1 MSAALLLAGAAGPFP
16 AGSRLSTYSELRPSA
31 PGPQRT
37 AAAATTTAR
46 AVLSGAEEAPPL
58 PSHVVLDPARVV
70 PGSLGSRASAW
81 REICAGAGAH
91 GEQALRWIE
100 EGVRLD
106 EFAAPFHG
114 TFKGVRY
121 SGERAP
127 PRRAF
132 PNHPVATSPEFVGFV
147 RSEIAAGVAQG
158 GMRCVGAVGA
168 VEPPTVLLP
177 LGVEPGKPRLIIDA
191 RLTNRFQRPPKF
203 AFDRLLDVQRASMPE
218 SLLTVWDHKSGY
230 FHVPLHPDTQQYF
243 GFEFEGRY
251 YVYTV
256 LPFGWNVSPYVYQTL
271 SRLVSSYLRRLGIPD
286 FAYLDDSA
294 TVSGRRVAAGHAYVK
309 GLLLTWLGYYVN
321 LDKSN
326 MIPAPAQK
334 WLGFIIDLAAR
345 AYRVPEAKLA
355 KFLALL
361 QSALGSTRIAVP
373 ELRSLVGKCVSL
385 APAVPGALLY
395 TRALFNALSAADR
408 VGADWVPLP
417 AGSPA
422 REELGVWAGLR
433 AWHGTRQWR
442 SERHVHVRVGSD
454 ASGSR
459 WGGWFL
465 LPGATQP
472 VLVGDVWSTEQ
483 AVWDIGTLEMLGG
496 AFTIASMPP
505 WVRDCI
511 VVLEGDN
518 QAMVALLRSGK
529 ASRSGADLLA
539 AQKVMFRLT
548 MERNVD
554 VDASWLC
561 SADNALADRISRLPL
576 TGEGRL
582 RRDLFLTLQARFGAF
597 SLDAMAGSAN
607 AQCARYVSRFA
618 TPAAVGYNV
627 FSFPLGLETLVYAFP
642 PAGVVGAFLAYL
654 REASA
659 RGVVVVERDLAAP
672 WWAVVAQHPTHVVL
686 ARAGARGAVTFPG
699 RQAVSSSP
707 PLAFD
712 LVAVFCDF
720 GRHYRQS
727 GAAPIVLPGRRLAAA
742 GGASQ

>member
-1 MSAALLLAGAAGPFP
+1 MSFLDMSAALLLAGTAGLFP
-16 AGSRLSTYSELRPSA
+16 AGCRLSTFSELRPAATA
-31 PGPQRT
+31 PHRQA
-37 AAAATTTAR
+37 AAAATVR
-46 AVLSGAEEAPPL
+46 EVLGGAAAPPL
-58 PSHVVLDPARVV
+58 PSHVFLDPASFV
-70 PGSLGSRASAW
+70 PGSLGGRAPAW
-81 REICAGAGAH
+81 REICAGAGAA
-91 GEQALRWIE
+91 GERALRWIE
-100 EGVRLD
+100 EGVRLE

-121 SGERAP
+121 GGERAP

-191 RLTNRFQRPPKF
+191 RLTNRFQLPPKF
-203 AFDRLLDVQRASMPE
+203 AFDKLLDVQRASTPE

-230 FHVPLHPDTQQYF
+230 FHVPLHPDTQPYL

-271 SRLVSSYLRRLGIPD
+271 SRLVSAYLRRLGIPD

-294 TVSGRRVAAGHAYVK
+294 TVSGRLVAAGHAYVK

-326 MIPAPAQK
+326 MVPAPAQK

-345 AYRVPEAKLA
+345 TYRVPEAKLA
-355 KFLALL
+355 KLLALL
-361 QSALGSTRIAVP
+361 ADALGSARISVP
-373 ELRSLVGKCVSL
+373 ALRSLAGKCVAM

-395 TRALFNALSAADR
+395 TRALFHALAEADKA
-408 VGADWVPLP
+408 GAEWVPLP

-433 AWHGTRQWR
+433 GWHGTRQWR
-442 SERHVHVRVGSD
+442 SERHLHVRVGSD

-459 WGGWFL
+459 WGGWFM
-465 LPGATQP
+465 LPGAAQP
-472 VLVGDVWSTEQ
+472 VLVGDAWSTEQ
-483 AVWDIGTLEMLGG
+483 AAWDIGTLEMLGG

-505 WVRDCI
+505 WVRDCV

-529 ASRSGADLLA
+529 ASRSGVALLA
-539 AQKVMFRLT
+539 AQKVMFQLA
-548 MERNVD
+548 MERNLD

-561 SADNALADRISRLPL
+561 SEDNALADRISRLPL

-582 RRDLFLTLQARFGAF
+582 RRDLFLSLQGRFGAF

-618 TPAAVGYNV
+618 TPATVGYDI
-627 FSFPLGLETLVYAFP
+627 FSFPLGLEALVYAFP
-642 PAGVVGAFLAYL
+642 PAGVVGAFLAYM
-654 REASA
+654 REVSA
-659 RGVVVVERDLAAP
+659 RGVVVMERDLAAP
-672 WWAVVAQHPTHVVL
+672 WWAVVAQLPTHVVL

-699 RQAVSSSP
+699 RLAVSLPP
-707 PLAFD
+707 PLALD
-712 LVAVFCDF
+712 LVAVLCDF
-720 GRHYRQS
+720 GRRRRRRS
-727 GAAPIVLPGRRLAAA
+727 LLGR
-742 GGASQ
+742 